1 MLVLLSALLVVR
13 ASDIFQ
19 EDLLIRPIAEASS
32 TSSDLPAAAAFHR
45 AFLTSSYKERANK
58 VKQTLKTKHSG
69 AHVEPIPRTA
79 THIPFLSLK
88 LLFVGIWD
96 SARGA
101 RPANCRGVQQHL
113 RAAHC
118 CSIPGTGLQGCAE
131 GDWSRS
137 CCQGAAPGRRTHH
150 LQRPVHLQS
159 SGTPGQ
165 QVCCVAS
172 PP

>member
-1 MLVLLSALLVVR
+1 MPAHTAYRASRLVIDDTQGSIVATRQTSNVMLVLLSALLVVR

-113 RAAHC
+113 RLTAAVC
-118 CSIPGTGLQGCAE
+118 RPLGFCK
-131 GDWSRS
+131 RS
-137 CCQGAAPGRRTHH
+137 
-150 LQRPVHLQS
+150 
-159 SGTPGQ
+159 
-165 QVCCVAS
+165 
-172 PP
+172 